1 MQSRDSGAAAH
12 AESVKKMADTIIL
25 EVARFSP
32 EHNPEITYQTFEVP
46 LRSDWMVLDA
56 LNYIKDNLD
65 GSLTFRWSCRMG
77 ICGSCGMMVNGVPK
91 LTCETLIG
99 QFAPG
104 PVRIEPL
111 EHFPIVKDLV
121 IDMDVFMEKL
131 QTVRPWIVRQDE
143 QLPQREF
150 LQTPAQLET
159 FHQYSLC
166 INCMLCYAA
175 CPVFGL
181 DPQFV
186 GPAAIALAE
195 RYNLDSRDQGAR
207 ERTDV
212 LSQHD
217 GIWDC
222 TVVGECSVVC
232 PKGVDPSLAIQQY
245 KLTATKEWFK
255 TWLLPWGN
263 K

>member
-1 MQSRDSGAAAH
+1 
-12 AESVKKMADTIIL
+12 MADTIIL
-25 EVARFSP
+25 EVARFHP
-32 EHNPEITYQTFEVP
+32 ERDREPSYQSFEVP

-56 LNYIKDNLD
+56 LNYIKDHLD

-77 ICGSCGMMVNGVPK
+77 ICGSCGMMVDGVPK
-91 LTCETLIG
+91 LTCETLLTN
-99 QFAPG
+99 FAPG
-104 PVRIEPL
+104 PVRIAPL
-111 EHFPIVKDLV
+111 EHFPVVKDLV
-121 IDMDVFMEKL
+121 IEMDDFLGKL
-131 QTVRPWIVRQDE
+131 QKVRPWIVRQDTR
-143 QLPQREF
+143 LPEREF
-150 LQTPAQLET
+150 IQTPDQLDV
-159 FHQYSLC
+159 FKQYSLC

-175 CPVFGL
+175 CPVYGL
-181 DPQFV
+181 DPSFT
-186 GPAAIALAE
+186 GPAVLALAE
-195 RYNLDSRDQGAR
+195 RYNLDSRDQGAT

-232 PKGVDPSLAIQQY
+232 PKQVDPSLAIQQY

-255 TWLLPWGN
+255 SWLLPWGN